1 MYACMY
7 ACMHVCMY
15 VCMCACRCVCVRVY
29 VCVSSVAVF
38 WCLHMTLSVDWT
50 QITNQ
55 QIRCV

>member
-7 ACMHVCMY
+7 VCMY
-15 VCMCACRCVCVRVY
+15 VCVRVGVCVRVY